1 MNKVLTVA
9 GSDSGGGAGI
19 QADLKTF
26 AALRVYG
33 TSAITAVTA
42 QNTSSVTG
50 VHTLPAE
57 FVVKQV
63 EAVVEDIGVDAL
75 KTGMLANSDIIKAI
89 AGVVKKYSLGP
100 LVVDPVMVAQSGD
113 VLMEKEAITAL
124 REELLPLAAIVT
136 PNLDEAAILAG
147 GDVKTLEDMKS
158 AARTIFSLGPEWVL
172 IKGGHMAGSTVT
184 DILYDGSEYS
194 YFSSQRLDV
203 TNTHG
208 SGCTYAAAIA
218 AMLTRKPS
226 VPEAVGQ
233 AREYL
238 LAALA
243 EGVDIGLG
251 SGPLHHFAHYYREW
265 A

>member
-1 MNKVLTVA
+1 MKKVLTVA

-33 TSAITAVTA
+33 TSAVTAVTA
-42 QNTSSVTG
+42 QNTSRVTG
-50 VHTLPAE
+50 VHSLPAE
-57 FVVKQV
+57 FVAKQV

-75 KTGMLANSDIIKAI
+75 KTGMLANPDIINAVAEVI
-89 AGVVKKYSLGP
+89 RRYNLGP

-113 VLMEKEAITAL
+113 VLVERAAIKAL

-136 PNLDEAAILAG
+136 PNLDEATILA
-147 GDVKTLEDMKS
+147 DQEVKNLEDMK
-158 AARTIFSLGPEWVL
+158 AAAQSIFSLGPDWVL
-172 IKGGHMAGSTVT
+172 VKGGHMEGNTVT
-184 DILYDGSEYS
+184 DLLYDGSEFRY
-194 YFSSQRLDV
+194 YTSSRLAAS
-203 TNTHG
+203 NTHG
-208 SGCTYAAAIA
+208 SGCTYAAAIT
-218 AMLTRKPS
+218 AMLTRNPE
-226 VPEAVGQ
+226 VPEAVGL

-243 EGVDIGLG
+243 EGINIGKG
-251 SGPLHHFAHYYREW
+251 SGPLHHFVHYYREW

>member
-1 MNKVLTVA
+1 MKKVLTVA

-33 TSAITAVTA
+33 TSAVTAVTA

-57 FVVKQV
+57 FVVKQM

-75 KTGMLANSDIIKAI
+75 KTGMLANSEIINAVADVI
-89 AGVVKKYSLGP
+89 RSCSLGP

-113 VLMEKEAITAL
+113 VLMEKAAIKAL

-136 PNLDEAAILAG
+136 PNLDEAKILA
-147 GDVKTLEDMKS
+147 DQEVKTLEDMK
-158 AARTIFSLGPEWVL
+158 AAAQTIFSLGPDWVL
-172 IKGGHMAGSTVT
+172 VKGGHMEGVTVT
-184 DILYDGSEYS
+184 DLLYDGAEFRYYS
-194 YFSSQRLDV
+194 SSRLAAS
-203 TNTHG
+203 NTHG
-208 SGCTYAAAIA
+208 SGCTYAAAIT
-218 AMLTRKPS
+218 AMLTRKPG
-226 VPEAVGQ
+226 VPEAVSL

-243 EGVDIGLG
+243 EGITIGKG
-251 SGPLHHFAHYYREW
+251 SGPLHHFVHYYREW

>member
-1 MNKVLTVA
+1 MKKVLTVA

-33 TSAITAVTA
+33 TAAITAVTA
-42 QNTSSVTG
+42 QNTTSVTG

-63 EAVVEDIGVDAL
+63 EAVVEDIGIDAV
-75 KTGMLANSDIIKAI
+75 KTGMLANSDIIRAVSAVI
-89 AGVVKKYSLGP
+89 ERYSLGP

-136 PNLDEAAILAG
+136 PNLDEATILAG
-147 GDVKTLEDMKS
+147 RDVKTLEDMK
-158 AARTIFSLGPEWVL
+158 AAAQTIFSLGSDWVL
-172 IKGGHMAGSTVT
+172 VKGGHMESETVT
-184 DILYDGSEYS
+184 DLLYNGSEFH
-194 YFSSQRLDV
+194 YFSSPRLAV

-218 AMLTRKPS
+218 AMMTRKPS

-238 LAALA
+238 IAALA
-243 EGVDIGLG
+243 EGLDIGQG
-251 SGPLHHFAHYYREW
+251 SGPLHHFANYYREW